1 MVKDRE
7 NASRYPVLGTKDN
20 RGFCSTISDDQE
32 DQVGKATSTGESPAT
47 EVGTGGVRR
56 DGGLVHGK
64 ARTGVGEEFTSGTTT
79 WSGIG
84 GAFTGGSSAI
94 ASISA
99 KKSRRNEKGILS
111 GVTNPMASMSNLSLA
126 EHFEPGLLRQTLG
139 AMFRGLSDEGIAG
152 KCDIRKGRRLE
163 RAACHRRKIQSAD
176 LMRKRPKDEAY
187 ARLNGKA
194 GRTNELEGKAGDD
207 ASWIG
212 WTSRKDGWEIEV
224 FGSV

>member
-32 DQVGKATSTGESPAT
+32 DQVGEATSTGESPAT

-99 KKSRRNEKGILS
+99 KKSR
-111 GVTNPMASMSNLSLA
+111 
-126 EHFEPGLLRQTLG
+126 
-139 AMFRGLSDEGIAG
+139 
-152 KCDIRKGRRLE
+152 
-163 RAACHRRKIQSAD
+163 
-176 LMRKRPKDEAY
+176 MRKTKRVRLT
-187 ARLNGKA
+187 ARLRPRLAGRMSWKEGWEIDALGWMDGRVGKKA
-194 GRTNELEGKAGDD
+194 GRSRFSDQMTGCVRKEG
-207 ASWIG
+207 
-212 WTSRKDGWEIEV
+212 
-224 FGSV
+224 